1 MGATKVKSDDKELRE
16 TSERYENL
24 KRELAALAT
33 KIGFVLTGSVQSRFF
48 ECTRDNGC
56 RCHDDPAHRHGP
68 YHYWT
73 RTQNKKTVTVGV
85 SDEDL
90 ETYQG
95 WWENTRA
102 LERVVN
108 DMRQESLR
116 VMALMLG
123 KDEGDR
129 PRKGRRQRRP

>member
-1 MGATKVKSDDKELRE
+1 MKSDEKERRE
-16 TSERYENL
+16 TSERYESL

-56 RCHDDPAHRHGP
+56 RCHDDPAYRHGP

-73 RTQNKKTVTVGV
+73 RTENKKTVSVGV
-85 SDEDL
+85 PDEEL

-102 LERVVN
+102 LERIVN
-108 DMRQESLR
+108 DMRRESLR
-116 VMALMLG
+116 AMAL
-123 KDEGDR
+123 KVARDEGDGQ
-129 PRKGRRQRRP
+129 RKVSRRRRP